1 MKHTDWLRLK
11 SEGDCICA
19 NLRQQGYQC
28 RKQTRRLSWKLFKE
42 GQDDYVLT
50 WLPAPISDWSLI
62 PNNTSP
68 ARTQLWQLIERSL
81 NQIRGAIGT
90 TSSQRHS
97 QVEAGLTQTPSFCP
111 PNPST
116 LGGVNP
122 VPPKFEGLGG
132 RMRKSCEDYSRPW
145 AIMRLLPNAQR
156 YTIARFFN
164 RQDAEDH
171 KRFLNRYM
179 PAAEF
184 EIIFDIPNEL
194 TPTTGK
200 EQELTQT
207 TAYQISQSHLE
218 ME

>member
-1 MKHTDWLRLK
+1 
-11 SEGDCICA
+11 
-19 NLRQQGYQC
+19 
-28 RKQTRRLSWKLFKE
+28 
-42 GQDDYVLT
+42 
-50 WLPAPISDWSLI
+50 
-62 PNNTSP
+62 
-68 ARTQLWQLIERSL
+68 
-81 NQIRGAIGT
+81 
-90 TSSQRHS
+90 
-97 QVEAGLTQTPSFCP
+97 
-111 PNPST
+111 
-116 LGGVNP
+116 
-122 VPPKFEGLGG
+122 
-132 RMRKSCEDYSRPW
+132 MRKSCEDYSRPW